1 MFAKAKYPDQT
12 WQIPVAQ
19 MLKTVNE
26 VHKLRERAMPFL
38 NRLQAKPQ
46 VVGLGLLGGL
56 ASEGIRHFADR
67 FSDIDITVLLS
78 CDLPEELLALPMPD
92 AIARAQP
99 LLPGWLPNF
108 KFVDL
113 PSGIEFNVHQHIL
126 ECESRPSVVWDNDKC
141 SAYADTLEIVYDP
154 SGHLRALVADK
165 TSGRDQRAF
174 EAAVKLL
181 SRSHSLASD
190 GVTASLGRGRPDIA
204 RDIITR
210 VAYEAIDVLL
220 FLSGTWPPG
229 AKWRLLAVETL
240 LDRALFLPRWS
251 YGRIMRLVRDEASTS
266 IVCKHL
272 QEELLALLDSIGVQ
286 AADTCPTWP
295 ADVYGYATT
304 RVFTDKQLRSETAAD
319 RLAGRGFEYA
329 LRILD
334 AEWNR
339 VNHDLE
345 ETTRGA

>member
-1 MFAKAKYPDQT
+1 VRAAYPG
-12 WQIPVAQ
+12 WSGQIPVAQ
-19 MLKTVNE
+19 MLTTANE
-26 VHKLRERAMPFL
+26 AERLRDQARPFL
-38 NRLQAKPQ
+38 SRLRAKPQ
-46 VVGLGLLGGL
+46 VAGLGLLGGL
-56 ASEGIRHFADR
+56 ASDGIRHFADR
-67 FSDIDITVLLS
+67 FSDIDVTVLLS
-78 CDLPEELLALPMPD
+78 CDLPQELLALPMPD
-92 AIARAQP
+92 AIVLAQP

-108 KFVDL
+108 KFTDPV
-113 PSGIEFNVHQHIL
+113 SGTEFNVHQHVL
-126 ECESRPSVVWDNDKC
+126 EYESRPCVIWDNDKC

-154 SGHLRALVADK
+154 HGHLRALVADK

-174 EAAVKLL
+174 EAALKLL
-181 SRSHSLASD
+181 SRSRNLATE
-190 GVTASLGRGRPDIA
+190 GVTATLGRGRADIA
-204 RDIITR
+204 CDIITR

-240 LDRALFLPRWS
+240 LDRASFLPPWTYARL
-251 YGRIMRLVRDEASTS
+251 MRLIRSDAATS
-266 IVCKHL
+266 AACQGL
-272 QEELLALLDSIGVQ
+272 QAELLEFLSGIRQL
-286 AADTCPTWP
+286 AARTFTAWP

-319 RLAGRGFEYA
+319 RRAGRGSEYA

-345 ETTRGA
+345 EVNRGK